1 MFCFPI
7 TISVT
12 HDCVFGFLFREACA
26 HVVPS
31 VGLSMG
37 KLCPQEGVESKW
49 LLVARDRF
57 DRQHQQNMSFSMMCV
72 DDRYLVLEDVNG
84 VANAEGKKNNGEF
97 IPLFVL
103 MLIFNQHRN
112 RTYRINDGGNNRS

>member
-12 HDCVFGFLFREACA
+12 NGCVFGFLFREACA

-31 VGLSMG
+31 MGLSMG
-37 KLCPQEGVESKW
+37 KLCPQEGVESEW

-57 DRQHQQNMSFSMMCV
+57 DRQHQQNMSFRRCV
-72 DDRYLVLEDVNG
+72 LVTDIRSW
-84 VANAEGKKNNGEF
+84 KM
-97 IPLFVL
+97 L
-103 MLIFNQHRN
+103 MV
-112 RTYRINDGGNNRS
+112 